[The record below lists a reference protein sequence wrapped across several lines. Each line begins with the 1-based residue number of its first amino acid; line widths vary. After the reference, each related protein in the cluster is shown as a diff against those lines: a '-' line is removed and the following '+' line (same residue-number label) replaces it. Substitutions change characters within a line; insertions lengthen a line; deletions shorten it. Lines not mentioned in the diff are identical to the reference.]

1 MAVIQISKI
10 QVRRGRELTNSGIP
24 QLSSG
29 EFAWTVDTQRLFIGN
44 GSVSEGAP
52 YVGNTEILTENSN
65 ILEIA
70 SGYQFAQ
77 GDPSVPTAVTRSLQ
91 SKLDEIQVS
100 VLDFGAIPDGI
111 TNNSVFFENAFKNLF
126 ANTDSRY
133 KKVLIVPNGVY
144 KFTSD
149 LRIPKNVILKG
160 ETQSGVI
167 LDIGSNNIKLAI
179 TTLVNN
185 ELDFITGLDQFDSTN
200 RPENLHISN
209 LTIKRTSGRF
219 IISGAINSTF
229 ERLIVKGEYDLG
241 DSVSDISDEPS
252 AIYWEHQIEGTAV
265 TNVKFYSCI
274 FENNSIGIKSKLIP
288 PFPIEP
294 ADYDTEIL
302 ISDSRFFTVFIGIC
316 IEAIEEIGN
325 HWQINDC
332 EFESTFSS
340 AIRSSNYVGGPG
352 GRSTIIQRC
361 KFTRCANGGD
371 DSDNPK
377 EPIIYFGE
385 SIGNLVIDSNSDR
398 IQRSNIASLSTQLS
412 VVEVKQGDK
421 SIFINRAHSLIIK
434 SDSPTTLA
442 VFSADNRYYN
452 INYFLRLGNYSRVG
466 RLTLSIN
473 NILSMVDVN
482 QLDEP
487 VAITDEYQ
495 YSPSLESTPGASILN
510 SFEFFADLRDN
521 TKPIGDSVA
530 DTIVLSYK
538 NPISSLGDGSND
550 GVEGSISFD
559 ITYGV

>member
-77 GDPSVPTAVTRSLQ
+77 GDPSVPTAITRSIQ
-91 SKLDEIQVS
+91 SKLDEVQVS

-126 ANTDSRY
+126 ANTNNRY
-133 KKVLIVPNGVY
+133 KKVLVVPNGVY

-149 LRIPKNVILKG
+149 LRIPKDVILKG
-160 ETQSGVI
+160 ETQTGVV
-167 LDIGSNNIKLAI
+167 LDIGTNNIKLAT

-185 ELDFITGLDQFDSTN
+185 ELDFITGSDLFTSTN

-209 LTIKRTSGRF
+209 LTIKRSTGQF

-229 ERLIVKGEYDLG
+229 ERIIFKGEYELG
-241 DSVSDISDEPS
+241 DVVSDISDEPS
-252 AIYWEHQIEGTAV
+252 AIYWENQFLGTAV
-265 TNVKFYSCI
+265 TNLKFYSCI
-274 FENNSIGIKSKLIP
+274 FEANSIGIKSKLIS
-288 PFPIEP
+288 PF
-294 ADYDTEIL
+294 DTYDTEIL
-302 ISDSRFFTVFIGIC
+302 VSDSRFFNQHIGIYV
-316 IEAIEEIGN
+316 EAVEETGN

-332 EFESTFSS
+332 EFELIFSN
-340 AIRSSNYVGGPG
+340 AVRTANYVGGPG

-361 KFTRCANGGD
+361 KFTRCGNGED
-371 DSDNPK
+371 DSNLPK
-377 EPIIYFGE
+377 EPIVYFGE
-385 SIGNLVIDSNSDR
+385 SIGNLVIDANSDR
-398 IQRSNIASLSTQLS
+398 IQRSNVTADVNQES
-412 VVEVKQGDK
+412 VVEIKHSDK
-421 SIFINRAHSLIIK
+421 SVFLNRAYSVIGLV
-434 SDSPTTLA
+434 DSQTTLA
-442 VFSADNRYYN
+442 VFSANNRYYH
-452 INYFLRLGNYSRVG
+452 INYFLRLGNLSRVG

-473 NILSMVDVN
+473 DSLSMTAVN

-495 YSPSLESTPGASILN
+495 YAPSLESTPGASILN
-510 SFEFFADLRDN
+510 SFEFFTDLRDN
-521 TKPIGDSVA
+521 DSDGVA
-530 DTIVLSYK
+530 DTIVLLYK
-538 NPISSLGDGSND
+538 NPLSSSGESND
-550 GVEGSISFD
+550 GVTGSISFD
-559 ITYGV
+559 VTYGV